1 MNLFETFTT
10 GEVRRQFEESAMI
23 VEDHRIEDE
32 YRLARER
39 FANHGVDVQEAV
51 KTLDAIPISIQCW
64 QGDDVLGFESG
75 KGDLTGGIQAT

>member
-1 MNLFETFTT
+1 
-10 GEVRRQFEESAMI
+10 MI